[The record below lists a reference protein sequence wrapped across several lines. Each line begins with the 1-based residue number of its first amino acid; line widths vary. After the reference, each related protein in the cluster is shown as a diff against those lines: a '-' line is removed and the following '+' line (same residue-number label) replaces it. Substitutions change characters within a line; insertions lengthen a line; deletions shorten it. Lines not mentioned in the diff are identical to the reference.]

1 MNLPSGRVDD
11 VHTPNGLEALR
22 TQLHVLTT
30 LVMSYPQE
38 ILQRKQAVP
47 LYMRLWMELVAARGW
62 DVPTPYL
69 IEVYDT
75 PFTRGMLDTSTRS
88 GLYSARV
95 RLTLTNPSWRPV
107 GALHLLEG
115 PPGTR
120 CAATLELYDRTFVR
134 AFPPKMNE
142 WDKLFLSLERA
153 MESFVVSMREG

>member
-47 LYMRLWMELVAARGW
+47 LYMRLWMELAAARRW

-75 PFTRGMLDTSTRS
+75 PNARGLFDPSRRP

-95 RLTLTNPSWRPV
+95 RLNLTNPSWRPV
-107 GALHLLEG
+107 PVMHLLEG

-120 CAATLELYDRTFVR
+120 CAAGLEIYDLTFLR
-134 AFPPKMNE
+134 EFPRPMDE
-142 WDKLFLSLERA
+142 WDRLFLSFESA
-153 MESFVVSMREG
+153 MESFVKTMREG